1 MQGASRARWLAKAKD
16 APRGGAIGDSEP
28 WGNSVS
34 PAWLCFCAL
43 TCAPRLAVRGSR
55 HKPCAAKCFRC
66 AKCYG
71 YLPCIRARCEAALGE
86 KISRGGDEKI
96 RSDIRYRE
104 SFFESIRRYFPFKA
118 LRLRSSYGYPKPSR
132 GVRWLY
138 RFEEA
143 DAMQGASQ
151 SRCSTNKTP
160 PSGEGGVLLVGHRGL
175 EPRTNRL

>member
-1 MQGASRARWLAKAKD
+1 MRNRPLNRPVGRRNAFAMQ
-16 APRGGAIGDSEP
+16 IGDSEP

-34 PAWLCFCAL
+34 PAWLFSCAL
-43 TCAPRLAVRGSR
+43 ACTSRLAVRGSR

-118 LRLRSSYGYPKPSR
+118 LWLRSSYGYPKPSR
-132 GVRWLY
+132 GVRRLC
-138 RFEEA
+138 RFE
-143 DAMQGASQ
+143 
-151 SRCSTNKTP
+151 
-160 PSGEGGVLLVGHRGL
+160 GGRRHAWGRA
-175 EPRTNRL
+175 EPDGPQKKHP